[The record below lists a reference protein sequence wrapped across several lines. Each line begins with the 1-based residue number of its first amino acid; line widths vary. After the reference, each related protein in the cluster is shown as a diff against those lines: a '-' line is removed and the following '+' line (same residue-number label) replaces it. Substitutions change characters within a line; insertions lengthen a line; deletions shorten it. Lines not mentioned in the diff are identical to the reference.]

1 MKLFKKTVI
10 ASAVAFVTNA
20 AYAVDVTY
28 SISPD
33 NKTHEISPLIYGTN
47 QNMYMSGNENFGFF
61 RIGGN
66 RLTGYNWENNWSN
79 AGADW
84 KHSSDSYMIPNG
96 ADGSTPGITLTH
108 FIENDVTPSAKAMVT
123 LQMAGYV
130 SADGDGSVSET
141 EVAPSARWVPAY
153 ARKNAPFSLTPDLN
167 DNAVYMDELV
177 NFLVDRYG
185 RAEDGGVLAYSLDNE
200 PGLWYHTHPYIHPE
214 GTGAME
220 LIDRSVEM
228 ASAVKDVDSSAE
240 IFGPSLFGFGA
251 YLTLADAPDWASY
264 SDQYNWY
271 IDFYLDHMQSA
282 SANEG
287 KRLLDVLDL
296 HWYSEATGD
305 SRVTD
310 SGATSR
316 TDQITRLQAPRSLWD
331 SDYVE
336 NSWIGEWFSADLP
349 LIPHVQESIDTFYP
363 DTKLAFTEYSFGG
376 ANQISGGVAQ
386 ADVLGIYGKYNVYA
400 ATAWLLESDSS
411 YIAAAFRL
419 FRNYDGAN
427 SGFGD
432 ISVNASMSDKETSS
446 VYASIDS
453 DTGDLHVV
461 VINKDL
467 DEAITG
473 VFNIDST
480 TSYKSGEIFAMTQN
494 STEIQELGALTVN
507 GNSFS
512 YDVPPVSAY
521 HLVISADSAVVSSSS
536 SSLSSITLSSSSSS
550 SANSVPSS
558 SSVSSSSSAIS
569 SSSSSSTSS
578 ASSSVGVCN
587 AQCDWYGTLHA
598 LCTDQ
603 SSGWGWENQLSCIG
617 EATCNSQWGNGG
629 VVDDCGSANSS
640 VTSVSSI
647 SSVTSVSSVS
657 SDASVS
663 VSSSSASSISDASVS
678 ATVEV
683 SNDWGTGYCA
693 VLVLENTGG
702 SVAEIDI
709 SVNVEGTIGSLWG
722 GSWSQSGSVLKL
734 QGLAWNSTLEPAEI
748 DNSIGFCANR

>member
-1 MKLFKKTVI
+1 MKLFQKTVI
-10 ASAVAFVTNA
+10 ASAVALVTNA

-28 SISPD
+28 LISPD
-33 NKTHEISPLIYGTN
+33 NTSHEISPLIYGTN
-47 QNMYMSGNENFGFF
+47 HNMYMSGNENLGFY

-84 KHSSDSYMIPNG
+84 KQSSDSYMIPTG
-96 ADGSTPGITLTH
+96 ADGSVPGITFTH
-108 FIENDVTPSAKAMVT
+108 FIDNDVAPSAKTMIT

-130 SADGDGSVSET
+130 AADGDGSVSET
-141 EVAPSARWVPAY
+141 EAAPSARWVPAY
-153 ARKNAPFSLTPDLN
+153 ARKDAPFLLTPDLN

-220 LIDRSVEM
+220 LVERSVEL
-228 ASAVKDVDSSAE
+228 ASAVKDVDSSAQ

-264 SDQYNWY
+264 SDQYHWY
-271 IDFYLDHMQSA
+271 IDFYLEQMQAA
-282 SANEG
+282 SSNEG
-287 KRLLDVLDL
+287 TRLLDVLDL
-296 HWYSEATGD
+296 HWYSEASGD
-305 SRVTD
+305 LRVTD
-310 SGATSR
+310 TGATSR
-316 TDQITRLQAPRSLWD
+316 ADQITRLQAPRSLWD

-349 LIPHVQESIDTFYP
+349 LIPHVKESIDTFYP

-376 ANQISGGVAQ
+376 SNQISGGVAQ

-411 YIAAAFRL
+411 YIAAAFQL

-432 ISVNASMSDKETSS
+432 MSVSASMSDKETSS
-446 VYASIDS
+446 VYASVDS
-453 DTGDLHVV
+453 ATGNLHVV
-461 VINKDL
+461 VLNKDL

-473 VFNIDST
+473 VFNIDSAT
-480 TSYKSGEIFAMTQN
+480 AYQSGQIFGMTQD
-494 STEIQELGALTVN
+494 STEIQKLGELTVS

-521 HLVISADSAVVSSSS
+521 HLVLSTDVTVVSSSS
-536 SSLSSITLSSSSSS
+536 SSLSSL
-550 SANSVPSS
+550 ALSS
-558 SSVSSSSSAIS
+558 SSVSSSSVSSLALS
-569 SSSSSSTSS
+569 SSSLSSSSIVSSSSSVSSMSASSASSISSSTSS
-578 ASSSVGVCN
+578 SVGACA

-598 LCTDQ
+598 LCSDQ
-603 SSGWGWENQLSCIG
+603 SSGWGWENQQSCIG
-617 EATCNSQWGNGG
+617 EATCHSQWGNGG
-629 VVDDCGSANSS
+629 VVDECGAVNSS
-640 VTSVSSI
+640 VSSSINVSSRSSSSI
-647 SSVTSVSSVS
+647 SSV
-657 SDASVS
+657 DATLNAV
-663 VSSSSASSISDASVS
+663 
-678 ATVEV
+678 VEV
-683 SNDWGTGYCA
+683 SNDWEAGYCA
-693 VLVLENTGG
+693 VLVLENTGT
-702 SVAEIDI
+702 SVAALNI
-709 SVNVEGTIGSLWG
+709 SINVEGTISSLWG
-722 GSWSQSGSVLKL
+722 GSWSQSDAVLTV
-734 QGLAWNSTLEPAEI
+734 QGQAWNNTLEPSEV
-748 DNSIGFCANR
+748 DKSIGFCANR